1 MRAHILEDDVIR
13 RAETTDEVRRAY
25 VDGKT
30 MWIDLHDRTA
40 EADRVLR
47 EVFSIHPL
55 VAEDMWLDRSVPKI
69 DEFDDYTY
77 IVVHSIARG
86 STPTKVELRVVDV
99 VVGKRFVITQQ
110 RDRHQREPLAEHI
123 QLHPELLAGDTSW
136 LLHRILDDV
145 VDGYLP
151 FVEGYVRRVD
161 EVEHSVLV
169 AHPPDPRKL
178 EEEIFALRRTI
189 QMLARITH
197 HQREIL
203 AQLALGKVLNMPKD
217 VVPYFRDV
225 SDHFVRV
232 AEDVDRYGDAVNDAM
247 DAYLSMQSN
256 HMNQTMK
263 TLTLM
268 TTCLLPMNL
277 IASIYG
283 MNFQH
288 MPELSWPW
296 GYPFALAMMA
306 SIGGAILLFFKTK
319 RWF

>member
-1 MRAHILEDDVIR
+1 MRAHILEDGVIR
-13 RAETTDEVRRAY
+13 IAETTDEVRRAY
-25 VDGKT
+25 ADGRT
-30 MWIDLHDRTA
+30 MWVDLHDRTPD
-40 EADRVLR
+40 ADRVLR

-55 VAEDMWLDRSVPKI
+55 VAEDIWLDRSVPKI

-77 IVVHSIARG
+77 IVAHSIARG
-86 STPTKVELRVVDV
+86 STPGKVDLRVVDV

-110 RDRHQREPLAEHI
+110 RDTHQRQALAER
-123 QLHPELLAGDTSW
+123 LEREPNLLAKDTCW
-136 LLHRILDDV
+136 LLHAILDAV

-151 FVEGYVRRVD
+151 FVEAYVRRVD
-161 EVEHSVLV
+161 EADRSVVV
-169 AHPPDPRKL
+169 APSHPRKL
-178 EEEIFALRRTI
+178 EEEVFALRRTV
-189 QMLARITH
+189 QTLARITQ

-203 AQLALGKVLNMPKD
+203 ARLAIGKVLNMPKEAI
-217 VVPYFRDV
+217 PYFRDV

-232 AEDVDRYGDAVNDAM
+232 AEEVDRYGDVVNDTM

-256 HMNQTMK
+256 RMNQTMK

-288 MPELSWPW
+288 MPELSWRY

-306 SIGGAILLFFKTK
+306 SLAAAILLFFRIK
-319 RWF
+319 RWL